1 MPATKL
7 APNLVVTPNLVL
19 PLVKPFVKWVGG
31 KSQLLKQFE
40 ELFPQSFNK
49 YIEPMVGGGAVFFH
63 LLNTKNIEDR
73 SILLDANTELMGCYQ
88 VIKEDVENLILE
100 LATLTKQYDQSP
112 KEFFYQ
118 VREWDREEGFEERS
132 AAQRAGRTIF
142 LNKTCYN
149 GLYRV
154 NNGGTF
160 NTPFGKYK
168 NPKICDEENLRA
180 VSDILQNVQL
190 LTSDFGAVLE
200 LASAG
205 DFIYFDPPYHPLS
218 ETAKFTSYTKNGFKK
233 EDQVRLRDTFANLA
247 KKGCQVMLS
256 NSDTKLVRDLYKGF
270 DTHTVYAKRYINSNP
285 NHRGE
290 ITEIVVTS
298 Y

>member
-1 MPATKL
+1 MPTTKL
-7 APNLVVTPNLVL
+7 APSLVVTPEVVL
-19 PLVKPFVKWVGG
+19 PLAKPFVKWVGG

-40 ELFPQSFNK
+40 GLFPQDFNK

-63 LLNTKNIEDR
+63 LFNTKNIGDKTV
-73 SILLDANTELMGCYQ
+73 LLDVNPELMGCYQ

-100 LATLTKQYDQSP
+100 LAKLAKRYNQSP
-112 KEFFYQ
+112 KDFFYQ
-118 VREWDREEGFEERS
+118 VRERDRQKGFEQRPAVEL
-132 AAQRAGRTIF
+132 AARTIF

-180 VSDILQNVQL
+180 VAHALQNVQL
-190 LTSDFGAVLE
+190 LTSDFETVAK
-200 LASAG
+200 LASVG

-233 EDQVRLRDTFANLA
+233 EDQVRLRDTFAVLA

-256 NSDTKLVRDLYKGF
+256 NSDTEFIRDLYKGF